1 MTRFTPRTPFVAP
14 NLNPKD
20 SMLRTA
26 PAFTPAASAGDPSK
40 MVVKVISV
48 PLPSARGSAASSQP
62 TPATSPVATEYTAS
76 YIAGVRK
83 RVYLSSTLLSISRI
97 AS

>member
-1 MTRFTPRTPFVAP
+1 
-14 NLNPKD
+14 
-20 SMLRTA
+20 
-26 PAFTPAASAGDPSK
+26 
-40 MVVKVISV
+40 MVVNVISV

-83 RVYLSSTLLSISRI
+83 RVYLVSVWVGVWGEGEGEGEGPG
-97 AS
+97 